1 MATDLPTNPQ
11 LRDQYEYW
19 EKQHDKTKK
28 QLDKSLNYMLFAVTL
43 VVTVSNLFDI
53 TLFEREELP
62 PPDATPTQV
71 EALDDEREFE
81 WWLRAAQEGNPRA
94 QFMVA
99 RSYKN
104 GDGVGRDE
112 DEAFVWFLASAQQ
125 GFLAAQIT
133 VAGYYETGGPIGRD
147 IEEAI
152 YWHERASEQ
161 DSVNSQF
168 RLYQIHRGFE
178 DQPVDRVAA
187 YQWLYIA
194 AEKGHEGARDLMPEV
209 EAALSEA
216 EYEEG
221 QRRALDWLAE
231 N

>member
-11 LRDQYEYW
+11 LKGQYEYW

-28 QLDKSLNYMLFAVTL
+28 ALDQTLNYMLFALTL
-43 VVTVSNLFDI
+43 AVAISNFFDM
-53 TLFEREELP
+53 TWFERDELP
-62 PPDATPTQV
+62 PPDATPAEV
-71 EALDDEREFE
+71 EALDDEQEFE
-81 WWLRAAQEGNPRA
+81 WWARAAREGDPRA

-104 GDGVGRDE
+104 GNGVGRDE

-125 GFLAAQIT
+125 GFLPAQIT
-133 VAGYYETGGPIGRD
+133 VAGYYEMGGPVARD

-161 DSVNSQF
+161 DSINSQF
-168 RLYQIHRGFE
+168 RLYQIYRGTE
-178 DQPVDRVAA
+178 DRPVDRVAA

-216 EYEEG
+216 EYGEG
-221 QRRALDWLAE
+221 RQRALDWLAE
-231 N
+231 H

>member
-1 MATDLPTNPQ
+1 MATDLPTTPQ
-11 LRDQYEYW
+11 LKDQYEYW
-19 EKQHDKTKK
+19 DKKHDKAKK
-28 QLDKSLNYMLFAVTL
+28 QFDKSLNYLIF
-43 VVTVSNLFDI
+43 VVTIAAAFSNVFDMAW
-53 TLFEREELP
+53 FERDELP
-62 PPDATPTQV
+62 PPDATPAEV
-71 EALDDEREFE
+71 EALDEDQAFE
-81 WWLRAAQEGNPRA
+81 WWLRAANEGDPRA

-125 GFLAAQIT
+125 GFLPAQMT
-133 VAGYYETGGPIGRD
+133 VAGYYETGGPIPRD

-161 DSVNSQF
+161 DSINSQF
-168 RLYQIHRGFE
+168 RLYQIYRGTE
-178 DQPVDRVAA
+178 DRPVDRVAA

-194 AEKGHEGARDLMPEV
+194 AEKGHEGAKDLMPEV
-209 EAALSEA
+209 EAALSDA

-221 QRRALDWLAE
+221 RRRALAWLAKY
-231 N
+231 

>member
-1 MATDLPTNPQ
+1 MATDLPTNQQ

-19 EKQHDKTKK
+19 EKQHDAAKK
-28 QLDKSLNYMLFAVTL
+28 AFEQTLNYAIFVMTIALAFGDFFGIA
-43 VVTVSNLFDI
+43 
-53 TLFEREELP
+53 LFEDDALP
-62 PPDATPTQV
+62 PPDAPPAEI
-71 EALDDEREFE
+71 EALDDDREFE
-81 WWLRAAQEGNPRA
+81 WWMRAAQDGEPRA

-125 GFLAAQIT
+125 GFLPAQIT
-133 VAGYYETGGPIGRD
+133 VAGYYETGGPIAPD

-168 RLYQIHRGFE
+168 RLYQIYRGTE
-178 DQPVDRVAA
+178 DRPVDRVAA
-187 YQWLYIA
+187 YQWLTIA
-194 AEKGHEGARDLMPEV
+194 AEKGHPGARDLMPEV
-209 EAALSEA
+209 EAALSDA

-221 QRRALDWLAE
+221 RQRALDWLATH
-231 N
+231 